1 MRLTTLS
8 FLAAVFTAS
17 VANCDPLRPPAASS
31 AFQDC
36 INAIPK
42 FCPGVPASDTEMYKF
57 PGEAGSPAAFYKCM
71 FIHWSLSPRA
81 KCHPV
86 DVGCR
91 CNEGCVQEMAESES
105 DYVNYAG
112 VHGDAVGM
120 CKEWCGLG
128 APALK
133 CR

>member
-8 FLAAVFTAS
+8 SLAAVFTAS
-17 VANCDPLRPPAASS
+17 VANCDPLRPPADSS
-31 AFQDC
+31 AFSEC
-36 INAIPK
+36 INDIPK
-42 FCPGVPASDTEMYKF
+42 FCPGVPASDTEMYKY
-57 PGEAGSPAAFYKCM
+57 PTKAGGPAAFYKCM
-71 FIHWSLSPRA
+71 FIHWSLPTRA
-81 KCHPV
+81 KCRSD

-91 CNEGCVQEMAESES
+91 CYEGCVQEMAKSES

-112 VHGDAVGM
+112 VQGDVVGM
-120 CKEWCGLG
+120 CKAWCGLG